1 MTYFSL
7 GLRDRGGQVK
17 GLDSL
22 GSQLQLLKVW
32 KEVVNWVVVEEG
44 YMLLPYQKSINKSF
58 IYLILLGSI
67 MKPL

>member
-1 MTYFSL
+1 MQGYYCHFEFISHMTYFSL

-32 KEVVNWVVVEEG
+32 KEVVNWVVVEERVHAAS
-44 YMLLPYQKSINKSF
+44 LSEIN
-58 IYLILLGSI
+58 
-67 MKPL
+67 